1 MVYCRVPS
9 GELLEVV
16 VKENNLTEAV
26 AVSYLSQLLLA
37 VDTLHK
43 LKVAH
48 LDIRV
53 SHMTRWSSRAGEYHV
68 SSHMIGLIQLTDGSA
83 QSSGCLQFARLAY
96 GNDSLQLLR
105 VFSHAPV
112 SHILS

>member
-1 MVYCRVPS
+1 MGVAALATYVGVAACRVPS

-26 AVSYLSQLLLA
+26 AVNYLSQLLMA

-53 SHMTRWSSRAGEYHV
+53 SHIASSRLE
-68 SSHMIGLIQLTDGSA
+68 
-83 QSSGCLQFARLAY
+83 
-96 GNDSLQLLR
+96 
-105 VFSHAPV
+105 
-112 SHILS
+112 